1 MCVLRYPPGASR
13 VSPESGDG
21 AGDPGA
27 VGDQSQRTE
36 DRVPLQC
43 SPKSDGQP
51 RPSSHSRRH
60 YSKRLTHRLHSTR
73 AERPHWAPDLP
84 TQSPMSSPKPPPRL
98 RRRQQSTGNIG
109 LYVEESQEISV
120 RISGEFFLYYSSSF
134 FLQATH
140 FRVRHDAVPLYK
152 IRSQI
157 VKDAKFRK
165 QPRPGDA
172 IL

>member
-140 FRVRHDAVPLYK
+140 L
-152 IRSQI
+152 
-157 VKDAKFRK
+157 
-165 QPRPGDA
+165 
-172 IL
+172 

>member
-43 SPKSDGQP
+43 SPKSDEQP

-120 RISGEFFLYYSSSF
+120 RISGEFFSC
-134 FLQATH
+134 
-140 FRVRHDAVPLYK
+140 
-152 IRSQI
+152 I
-157 VKDAKFRK
+157 VKSTDQQVNVINHAVGVIDSISSTHKTF
-165 QPRPGDA
+165 
-172 IL
+172 IICH